1 MPQVIPPPDI
11 CVIKVAIKAFVF
23 IVSFK
28 RFARFIL
35 SNINWK
41 KNVTVIF
48 FPKYS

>member
-35 SNINWK
+35 SNIQLEEK
-41 KNVTVIF
+41 RYRYF
-48 FPKYS
+48 FS